1 MNQQQQQ
8 LEDLGFCPSFS
19 CYSSDT
25 QPSATAVAA
34 GRISRQLLQ
43 QQQAD
48 RFHDDDEF
56 EFSLVIGDD
65 EFSPED
71 VDNID
76 SISTGRTVFPL
87 FNRDLLLIDED
98 CENRKTKLAE
108 EEIDLTTTSL
118 RKLFITEREQSG
130 CSSSSEDES
139 EGDAPAVFCVWRN
152 KNDAGASPLS
162 KCKKSRSTGSGA
174 GSGSGSKRWRIRDLL
189 RRSNSE
195 GKEPM
200 VMFAQK
206 KVEMPK
212 RKLSSGEGLVTAG
225 KLKPSSPS
233 VHEVFY
239 VQQRA
244 KREGVK
250 RRSYLPYRQGLV
262 GFFSNGNGKKA

>member
-34 GRISRQLLQ
+34 GRISRQLL

-130 CSSSSEDES
+130 CSSSEDES
-139 EGDAPAVFCVWRN
+139 EGDAPAVLCVWRN

-162 KCKKSRSTGSGA
+162 KCKKSRSTGA
-174 GSGSGSKRWRIRDLL
+174 GSGSGSRRWRIRDLL

-225 KLKPSSPS
+225 KSKPSSPS

-262 GFFSNGNGKKA
+262 GFFSNGNGKKS